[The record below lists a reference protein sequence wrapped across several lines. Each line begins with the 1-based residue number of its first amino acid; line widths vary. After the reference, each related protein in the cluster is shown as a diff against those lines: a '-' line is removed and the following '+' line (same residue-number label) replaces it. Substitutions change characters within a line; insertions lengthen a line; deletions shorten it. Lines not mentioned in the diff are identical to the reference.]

1 MNVGWVSRPKPM
13 AGRYGISIA
22 QEDRFNKRG
31 RRINTCA
38 DEPIIFPKLQKIE
51 GNIQSASGN
60 GKIHC
65 KQKAKKIFHI
75 LIAPL
80 KMTAGNI
87 LLRKERQYGDLEVK
101 GLVG

>member
-1 MNVGWVSRPKPM
+1 MNVGWADKAKPTR
-13 AGRYGISIA
+13 GRYGISIA

-31 RRINTCA
+31 KRINTCA

-51 GNIQSASGN
+51 GNIQNAFRN
-60 GKIHC
+60 GKIYC
-65 KQKAKKIFHI
+65 KQKAEKIFRI
-75 LIAPL
+75 SIAPL

-87 LLRKERQYGDLEVK
+87 LLRKERQYGNLEVK

>member
-51 GNIQSASGN
+51 KKNKNAFRN

-65 KQKAKKIFHI
+65 KQKAKKIFRI
-75 LIAPL
+75 SVASL
-80 KMTAGNI
+80 KLQREI
-87 LLRKERQYGDLEVK
+87 SC
-101 GLVG
+101 